1 MTPSKGKDSDS
12 SDSRKASIILMF
24 SLVLYILV
32 DFFLFFPP
40 CVVVDGFIGTTKS
53 IKLLR
58 FFFFS

>member
-1 MTPSKGKDSDS
+1 MSPSEGKDSDS
-12 SDSRKASIILMF
+12 SDSRKTSIILMF

-40 CVVVDGFIGTTKS
+40 SVVVDDFIGTTKS
-53 IKLLR
+53 IKLLS